1 MASGLQR
8 GIGGEGGLKLSNN
21 ENKKQEEC
29 RRVQKSKLPEI
40 WLNQNHFNVLEKI
53 CTATDQPVED
63 YVREALL
70 SIMFSDL
77 DTHDEVGLKY
87 LENLKKEFGDR

>member
-1 MASGLQR
+1 MASGLQ
-8 GIGGEGGLKLSNN
+8 GGVGGLKLSNHK
-21 ENKKQEEC
+21 NKC
-29 RRVQKSKLPEI
+29 RRVVQKSKLPEI

-53 CTATDQPVED
+53 CTAMDQTVED

-77 DTHDEVGLKY
+77 DTHNEVGLKY

>member
-1 MASGLQR
+1 M
-8 GIGGEGGLKLSNN
+8 
-21 ENKKQEEC
+21 
-29 RRVQKSKLPEI
+29 
-40 WLNQNHFNVLEKI
+40 
-53 CTATDQPVED
+53 DQPVED

-87 LENLKKEFGDR
+87 LDDLKKEFGDR

>member
-1 MASGLQR
+1 MATGLQ
-8 GIGGEGGLKLSNN
+8 GAVGGMGGLKLSNN
-21 ENKKQEEC
+21 KNKKQEG
-29 RRVQKSKLPEI
+29 RRVQKAKLPEI

-53 CTATDQPVED
+53 CTATDQLVED

-77 DTHDEVGLKY
+77 DTHNEVGLKY

>member
-1 MASGLQR
+1 MASGLQ
-8 GIGGEGGLKLSNN
+8 GGVGGGGLKLSYND
-21 ENKKQEEC
+21 NKC

-53 CTATDQPVED
+53 CTAMDQPVED

-77 DTHDEVGLKY
+77 DTHDEVGLK